1 MKKENS
7 KIILWVVI
15 ALIVGVVIGLLIT
28 NVTTKGQANSQI
40 IKPLTVDIKP
50 DLIINGQIRLS
61 GENSN
66 WQEIS
71 PAELEKIHNT
81 EMGDDEI
88 IEITVDEDG
97 KIISIEIIPVKKV
110 IAIIVIVVNKDGSTK
125 KITMYT

>member
-7 KIILWVVI
+7 KIILWAVI

>member
-7 KIILWVVI
+7 KIILWSVI

>member
-1 MKKENS
+1 MKKENT
-7 KIILWVVI
+7 K
-15 ALIVGVVIGLLIT
+15 LIVWAVVALVVGVLMGIFIT
-28 NVTTKGQANSQI
+28 DVTTKGQANSPV
-40 IKPLTVDIKP
+40 IKPLTVDTKP

-66 WQEIS
+66 WQDIS

-81 EMGDDEI
+81 ERGDDEI
-88 IEITVDEDG
+88 VEITVDEDG

-110 IAIIVIVVNKDGSTK
+110 IAIIIITVRKDGSTK